1 MESLDCGVHYMKPG
15 PRGSRAGQAGCCHR
29 RWDYGG
35 DFPVASVIPGV
46 SVGDP
51 VEEMTVLYRAIAW
64 LIWMPKDKEE
74 DTFSTLV

>member
-1 MESLDCGVHYMKPG
+1 M
-15 PRGSRAGQAGCCHR
+15 
-29 RWDYGG
+29 
-35 DFPVASVIPGV
+35 ASVIPGV